1 MSELH
6 KSCVDEKTGQDDP
19 KKGSQLVDVYAL
31 EIQMYT
37 ATKNIKKQK
46 ELYHKALGIQSAIPH
61 PRIMGIIRECGGKMH
76 MREKEWEKAH
86 TDFFE
91 VLF

>member
-1 MSELH
+1 LAELH

-37 ATKNIKKQK
+37 ATKNTKKQK
-46 ELYHKALGIQSAIPH
+46 VILFSFLLFQNNFILYFK
-61 PRIMGIIRECGGKMH
+61 K
-76 MREKEWEKAH
+76 
-86 TDFFE
+86 
-91 VLF
+91 

>member
-1 MSELH
+1 M
-6 KSCVDEKTGQDDP
+6 VDI
-19 KKGSQLVDVYAL
+19 YAL

-37 ATKNIKKQK
+37 ATKNNKKLK
-46 ELYHKALGIQSAIPH
+46 DLYCKALEVVKSAIPH

-76 MREKEWEKAH
+76 MREREWEKAH

-91 VLF
+91 AFKCYDEAGVARRIHCLKYRFFRVY